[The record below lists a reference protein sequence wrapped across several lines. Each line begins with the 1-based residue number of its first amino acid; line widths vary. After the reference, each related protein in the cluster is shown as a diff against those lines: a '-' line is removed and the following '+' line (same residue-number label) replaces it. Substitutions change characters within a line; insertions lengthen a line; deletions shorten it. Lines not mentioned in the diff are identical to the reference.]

1 MNQAAAAWSSD
12 LPVHRV
18 RGQVCAGGFQMG
30 TSSCM
35 ACRDLPGRL
44 FPCWWL
50 QRNPKSN
57 SPTATTLDKR
67 ADCSSSQQPA
77 TWGHKAA
84 DYCRRFNTF
93 AETHR
98 VWCAPTQPLNVFGA
112 VAVYRL
118 GPGLSSR
125 SLEVPKVP
133 STVIQHSR
141 SAFSLGLQASKKKG
155 AFGLSWSG

>member
-18 RGQVCAGGFQMG
+18 LGQVCAGGFQMG

-44 FPCWWL
+44 

-57 SPTATTLDKR
+57 SPTATTLDQR

-133 STVIQHSR
+133 SPVIQHSR
-141 SAFSLGLQASKKKG
+141 SAFSLGLQG
-155 AFGLSWSG
+155 IREEGRLGLSWSG